1 MIQKI
6 GLAQMDIVFGNPEE
20 NKEKVEK
27 WVEIASDQGCGTV
40 VLPELWPTGYDLT
53 RLDDIAD
60 EGAKDSSIFLSSLSK
75 KYSIHIVGGSVPNK
89 TEQGVA
95 NTLLVTN
102 SDGELV
108 KKYSKLHLF
117 KLMDEHH
124 YLVPGL
130 DMGMFT
136 LQGEEMAGLICY
148 DIRFPEWF
156 RKHVLQGAKVVY
168 VVAEWP
174 EKRID
179 HWQTLL
185 RARAIEN
192 QCFVIAC
199 NRVGSDPNNE
209 FGGCSLIID
218 PWGDILS
225 KGSRSEELVTA
236 EINLQEVE
244 KVRKQ
249 IPIFQDRRPEFYS

>member
-1 MIQKI
+1 MIHKI
-6 GLAQMDIVFGNPEE
+6 GLAQMDIAFGKPEE
-20 NKEKVEK
+20 NKEKVEQ
-27 WVEIASDQGCGTV
+27 WVRKAKEDGCTTV
-40 VLPELWPTGYDLT
+40 VLPELWTTGYDLT
-53 RLDDIAD
+53 RMDEIAD
-60 EGAKDSSIFLSSLSK
+60 EGAEDSSTFLTSLSK
-75 KYSIHIVGGSVPNK
+75 KYSIHIIGGSVANK
-89 TEQGVA
+89 SMDGVR
-95 NTLLVTN
+95 NTLIAVD
-102 SDGELV
+102 SKGILV
-108 KKYSKLHLF
+108 KQYSKLHLF

-124 YLVPGL
+124 YLLPGQE
-130 DMGMFT
+130 DGMFSLDET
-136 LQGEEMAGLICY
+136 KMAGLICY

-156 RKHVLQGAKVVY
+156 RKHVLLGAKVVF

-174 EKRID
+174 SARID

-185 RARAIEN
+185 KARAIEN

-218 PWGDILS
+218 PWGEILA
-225 KGSRSEELVTA
+225 KGTQTEELVSA

-249 IPIFQDRRPEFYS
+249 IPIFQDRRPEYY

>member
-1 MIQKI
+1 MIHKI
-6 GLAQMDIVFGNPEE
+6 GLAQMDIAFGKPEE
-20 NKEKVEK
+20 NMEKVEQ
-27 WVEIASDQGCGTV
+27 WVRKAKVDGCTTV
-40 VLPELWPTGYDLT
+40 VLPELWTTGYDLT
-53 RLDDIAD
+53 RMDEIAD
-60 EGAKDSSIFLSSLSK
+60 EGAEDSSTFLTSLSK
-75 KYSIHIVGGSVPNK
+75 KYSIHIIGGSVANK
-89 TEQGVA
+89 SMDGIR
-95 NTLLVTN
+95 NTLIAVD
-102 SDGELV
+102 SKGILV
-108 KKYSKLHLF
+108 KQYSKLHLF

-124 YLVPGL
+124 YLLPGQE
-130 DMGMFT
+130 DGMFS
-136 LQGEEMAGLICY
+136 LEETKMAGLICY

-156 RKHVLQGAKVVY
+156 RKHVLLGAKVVF

-174 EKRID
+174 SARID

-185 RARAIEN
+185 KARAIEN

-218 PWGDILS
+218 PWGEILA
-225 KGSRSEELVTA
+225 KGTQTEELVSA

-249 IPIFQDRRPEFYS
+249 IPIFQDRRPEYY

>member
-6 GLAQMDIVFGNPEE
+6 GLAQMDIVFGGPEE
-20 NKEKVEK
+20 NKVKVEQ
-27 WVEIASDQGCGTV
+27 WVKKARKEGCGTI
-40 VLPELWPTGYDLT
+40 VLPELWTTGYDLT
-53 RLDDIAD
+53 RMDEIAD
-60 EGAKDSSIFLSSLSK
+60 EGAEDSSSFLTALSK
-75 KYSIHIVGGSVPNK
+75 KYSIHIVGGSVANK
-89 TEQGVA
+89 AKDGVR
-95 NTLLVTN
+95 NTLIAVDSN
-102 SDGELV
+102 GRLV
-108 KKYSKLHLF
+108 KQYSKLHLF

-124 YLVPGL
+124 YLLPGHE
-130 DMGMFT
+130 DGMFSLDET
-136 LQGEEMAGLICY
+136 KMAGLICY

-156 RKHVLQGAKVVY
+156 RKHVLLGAKVVF

-174 EKRID
+174 AARID
-179 HWQTLL
+179 HWETLL

-199 NRVGSDPNNE
+199 NRVGSDPKNE

-218 PWGDILS
+218 PWGEILA
-225 KGSRSEELVTA
+225 KGTQTEELVSA

-249 IPIFQDRRPEFYS
+249 IPIFQDRRPDFY